1 MWLQQQFNVD
11 AVTYPNWLIMIITK
25 HLSPLLNC
33 MTVDIVYGKFH
44 LAIYMIPCYF
54 YDLLDCESLSPTDSG
69 MMHESSSFVQNHAI

>member
-33 MTVDIVYGKFH
+33 MTVDIVCGKFH

-69 MMHESSSFVQNHAI
+69 MMHESSSFVQNHTI